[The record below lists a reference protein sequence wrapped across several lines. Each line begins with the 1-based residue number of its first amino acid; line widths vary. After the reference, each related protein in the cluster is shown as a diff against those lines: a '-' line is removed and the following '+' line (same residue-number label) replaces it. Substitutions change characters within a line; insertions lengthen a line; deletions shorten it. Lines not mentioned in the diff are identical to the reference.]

1 MFLYQIVAC
10 LYMGNKIKK
19 MFKNNTFKI
28 SGPTWIEKFELH
40 DGSLIYQIFNIISKL
55 SPKTSNNS

>member
-40 DGSLIYQIFNIISKL
+40 DGSLIY
-55 SPKTSNNS
+55 